1 MLKSVPTLL
10 QGSRLH
16 DIGDGF
22 MVRRMLPVMD
32 TRRVGPFVFF
42 DHLGP
47 AVYAPGQGMDVRPH
61 PHIGLATV
69 TWLFAGAIRHR
80 DSLGSLAD
88 IHPGAV
94 NWMTAGSGITHSE
107 RTPPD
112 QRSGGQQL
120 HGIQVWVA
128 LPQADAEMAPAFHH
142 HDREALP
149 VVRRDGVNAVLIAG
163 TAYALRS
170 PVEVF
175 APMFFIEARLA
186 AGAELALPT
195 EHSERGVYVV
205 EGKVDWGELALDAAQ
220 MAVQGGPTAP
230 SLRARENS
238 LLMLFGGAPLDGDRH
253 LWWNFVAATRERIER
268 AKIDWRE
275 QRFARVVG
283 DEDEFIPLPD

>member
-1 MLKSVPTLL
+1 MTDILRVAVIGAGRMGADHIKRLSTRIHGAEVAAVVDVDL
-10 QGSRLH
+10 SR
-16 DIGDGF
+16 
-22 MVRRMLPVMD
+22 
-32 TRRVGPFVFF
+32 
-42 DHLGP
+42 
-47 AVYAPGQGMDVRPH
+47 AQA
-61 PHIGLATV
+61 
-69 TWLFAGAIRHR
+69 AIEGI
-80 DSLGSLAD
+80 D
-88 IHPGAV
+88 GAV
-94 NWMTAGSGITHSE
+94 
-107 RTPPD
+107 
-112 QRSGGQQL
+112 
-120 HGIQVWVA
+120 A
-128 LPQADAEMAPAFHH
+128 LASAD
-142 HDREALP
+142 EALNNG
-149 VVRRDGVNAVLIAG
+149 DVNAVLIAG

-195 EHSERGVYVV
+195 EHAERGVYVV

-230 SLRARENS
+230 SLRARESS

-253 LWWNFVAATRERIER
+253 LWWNFVAATRERIEQ